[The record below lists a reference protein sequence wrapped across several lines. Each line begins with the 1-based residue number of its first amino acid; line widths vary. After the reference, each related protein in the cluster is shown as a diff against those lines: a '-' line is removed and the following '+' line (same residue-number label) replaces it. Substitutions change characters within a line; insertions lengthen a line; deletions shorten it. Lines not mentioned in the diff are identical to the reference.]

1 VPRYS
6 PVGSSGREGAPQA
19 AETVEG
25 LSTDAGCAG
34 GPARSSDEAPVMGV
48 ERRGRVIRGC
58 VCLVNRTVSG
68 RNR

>member
-1 VPRYS
+1 MPRYS
-6 PVGSSGREGAPQA
+6 PFGSGGREGAPQA

-25 LSTDAGCAG
+25 LSTDAGRAG
-34 GPARSSDEAPVMGV
+34 GPGGSSGEAPVMGV
-48 ERRGRVIRGC
+48 ERRGRVTRGC